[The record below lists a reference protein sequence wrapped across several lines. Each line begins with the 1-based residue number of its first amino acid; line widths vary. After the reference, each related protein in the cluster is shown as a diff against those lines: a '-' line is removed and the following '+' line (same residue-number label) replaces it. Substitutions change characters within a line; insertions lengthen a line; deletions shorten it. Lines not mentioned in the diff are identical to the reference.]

1 MKQLIIGGAR
11 SGKSALAERLAEESG
26 LDVIYL
32 ATATAEDNEMVE
44 RIRIHRERR
53 CDSWQLVE
61 EPLHLA
67 EALKANADEE
77 RLLLVDC
84 LTLWLT
90 NLLLHSDPGLYEQER
105 RALLDC
111 LAQLPGRQIFV
122 SNEVGMG
129 IVPMGE
135 LNRRFQD
142 EAGWL
147 NQAMAASCEQV
158 ILTVAGLPHYL
169 KGKST

>member
-53 CDSWQLVE
+53 RDSWQLVE